1 VNTGSNANAGGGAR
15 GRSGVGA
22 GSGASAGNDVSA
34 ETGTSAGSNVSAEIG
49 ASAGIGAT
57 RATSGSAGN
66 ADSAELGK
74 FDALASR
81 FWDVGGEFRP
91 LHLLN
96 PVRARFVSERATLS
110 GARVLDVG
118 CGGGLLAEA
127 LARAGAKVTAI
138 DLAPGMIEVARLHA
152 MEQKLEIDYRM
163 VAAETVAAAEPG
175 GFDVVTCME
184 MLEHVP
190 EPAKMVA
197 TLATLVRPGGAV
209 FISTLNRNLKS
220 FLLAIV
226 GAEYVMKLIPRGT
239 HEYDRLIR
247 PAELA
252 RWARSADLS
261 LRELAGIELNPF
273 TEHCSLSRDIAVNY
287 LAHLER

>member
-1 VNTGSNANAGGGAR
+1 MSTGIGAASGTGASGGTG
-15 GRSGVGA
+15 GMS
-22 GSGASAGNDVSA
+22 GSGA
-34 ETGTSAGSNVSAEIG
+34 
-49 ASAGIGAT
+49 AT
-57 RATSGSAGN
+57 GN
-66 ADSAELGK
+66 ADSSELGK

-81 FWDVGGEFRP
+81 FWDVGGVFSP

-96 PVRARFVSERATLS
+96 PVRARFVAERATLS

-152 MEQKLEIDYRM
+152 MEQSLEIDYRM
-163 VAAETVAAAEPG
+163 VAAEVVAAAEPG
-175 GFDVVTCME
+175 AFDVVTCME

-190 EPAKMVA
+190 EPAQMVG
-197 TLATLVRPGGAV
+197 TLAKLVRPGGAV

-226 GAEYVMKLIPRGT
+226 GAEYVMNLIPRGT

-252 RWARSADLS
+252 RWARSAGLS

>member
-1 VNTGSNANAGGGAR
+1 MNTGSNANAEGGLRAGA
-15 GRSGVGA
+15 GVGA
-22 GSGASAGNDVSA
+22 GTSGTGASAG
-34 ETGTSAGSNVSAEIG
+34 AGS
-49 ASAGIGAT
+49 
-57 RATSGSAGN
+57 TSGTTGGSNTN
-66 ADSAELGK
+66 ADSNELGK

-81 FWDVGGEFRP
+81 FWDIRGEFRP

-163 VAAETVAAAEPG
+163 VAAEAVAAAEPG